1 MSFTVNFIK
10 AKLFYNLLIVLGG
23 LIPFIYY
30 QDKMPN
36 PIIMDILYIIVSI
49 YGIWTIFSY
58 FRMQKPALIVTEDR
72 IIDNTN
78 IFKQNRILLKT
89 DITKIRIEH
98 KVTRIVNFQYV
109 EIEIHRKYISI
120 YGDNLSLSVNEI
132 FDKLTLWKE
141 QLN

>member
-10 AKLFYNLLIVLGG
+10 AKLFYNLLIVAGG

-36 PIIMDILYIIVSI
+36 PIIMDVLYVIVAI
-49 YGIWTIFSY
+49 YCIWTIFSY
-58 FRMQKPALIVTEDR
+58 FRMYKPALIVTDDR

-78 IFKQNRILLKT
+78 IFKQNRIFLKA
-89 DITKIRIEH
+89 DISKIRLEH
-98 KVTRIVNFQYV
+98 KFTRMVNYQYV

-120 YGDNLSLSVNEI
+120 YGDNLSLTVNEI

-141 QLN
+141 Q